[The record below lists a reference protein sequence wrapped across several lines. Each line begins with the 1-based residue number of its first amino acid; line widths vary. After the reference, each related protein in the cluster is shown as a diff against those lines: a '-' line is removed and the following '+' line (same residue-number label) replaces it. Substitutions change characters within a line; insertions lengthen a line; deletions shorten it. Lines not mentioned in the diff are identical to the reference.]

1 MMQDA
6 SFVMKDDAPRG
17 NPKLATHGLFGEKAS
32 VRKDF
37 KRPPNEEP
45 TTKFSLDD
53 FKVKQAIGSGNAST
67 VFSAVHLATGTKV
80 ALKRY
85 VAGDLSDQLRR
96 CVENELSLHS
106 SLHHPDILG
115 CYGSFTDKFGNKYL
129 VLDHAEGGDLFN
141 HLWRSRRMHV
151 CSEGE
156 IVNRVIRPLATA
168 LQHLHSKNI
177 LHRDIKPENLLL
189 MKGEGHETCKLSDF
203 GFAKCI
209 ATETPTSRVGT
220 LVYMAPEVMECDKE
234 TRASLRARGEAGYG
248 PPADCWSV
256 GVLAYECIF
265 DCTPFTTDTFQGVYN
280 DIHEGVIR
288 WPSYRGASMEAMD
301 FVLACMDVNPKTRL
315 TAQEMLEHPWL
326 LKHQSQVRRDLTDD
340 VKNFT
345 WDSYGDVD
353 HEAAMMVEAHANAN
367 EFATEP
373 EEVKFVDERRTE
385 SPKVVRGLQSLMT
398 WLKK

>member
-1 MMQDA
+1 MP
-6 SFVMKDDAPRG
+6 FVMKDDAPHV
-17 NPKLATHGLFGEKAS
+17 NPKLAPHGTIGEKAS

-37 KRPPNEEP
+37 KVFEPPNEEP
-45 TTKFSLDD
+45 TTKVATFSLGD
-53 FKVKQAIGSGNAST
+53 FKVMQALGSGNAST

-141 HLWRSRRMHV
+141 HLWRSRRTRV
-151 CSEGE
+151 WSEGE

-189 MKGEGHETCKLSDF
+189 MKGDGHETCKLSDF

-209 ATETPTSRVGT
+209 ATEPPTSRVGT
-220 LVYMAPEVMECDKE
+220 LVYMAPEVMTCDKE

-265 DCTPFTTDTFQGVYN
+265 DCAPFTTDTFQEVYN

-345 WDSYGDVD
+345 WDSCVD

-367 EFATEP
+367 EFATGP